1 MFKRRKKA
9 KDNQDSV
16 ELPKLNERLYEGSV
30 EIDFKEKRRE
40 RKIKSLQASPQE
52 IFSNYRR
59 NLEAD
64 IASGYARNLYGGF
77 WIRLVAFLID
87 LLMVYA
93 LRLLATGVLNAV
105 TQGAY
110 STLPAAVTFLVDQFV
125 LIAYFTLSTFFTNGQ
140 TIGKGLLG
148 LQVVTNKQYKL
159 SFMTCLLRE
168 GLGKVIL
175 TTIPFL
181 GLMVVFSNKR
191 QNFMDYFTDTNVIS
205 LGQFAMLF
213 EENAI

>member
-9 KDNQDSV
+9 KDNQEGV

-30 EIDFKEKRRE
+30 ETDFKDKRRE
-40 RKIKSLQASPQE
+40 RKIKSLQTSPQE

-93 LRLLATGVLNAV
+93 LRLLVTGVLNVV
-105 TQGAY
+105 TQGTY

>member
-1 MFKRRKKA
+1 
-9 KDNQDSV
+9 
-16 ELPKLNERLYEGSV
+16 
-30 EIDFKEKRRE
+30 
-40 RKIKSLQASPQE
+40 
-52 IFSNYRR
+52 
-59 NLEAD
+59 
-64 IASGYARNLYGGF
+64 
-77 WIRLVAFLID
+77 
-87 LLMVYA
+87 
-93 LRLLATGVLNAV
+93 
-105 TQGAY
+105 
-110 STLPAAVTFLVDQFV
+110 
-125 LIAYFTLSTFFTNGQ
+125 
-140 TIGKGLLG
+140 KGLLG

>member
-30 EIDFKEKRRE
+30 ETDFKEKRRE

-93 LRLLATGVLNAV
+93 LRLLVTGVLNAV

-110 STLPAAVTFLVDQFV
+110 STLPTAVTFLVDQFV

-181 GLMVVFSNKR
+181 GLMVVFSYKR

>member
-1 MFKRRKKA
+1 MFKRRNKA
-9 KDNQDSV
+9 KDKQENV
-16 ELPKLNERLYEGSV
+16 ELPKLNDRLYEGSV
-30 EIDFKEKRRE
+30 ESDFKEKRHE
-40 RKIKSLQASPQE
+40 RKIKTLKASPQE

-64 IASGYARNLYGGF
+64 ITSGYARNLYGGF
-77 WIRLVAFLID
+77 WIRLVAFIID
-87 LLMVYA
+87 LILVYA
-93 LRLLATGVLNAV
+93 LRSLVTGVLNAV
-105 TQGAY
+105 TSGAY
-110 STLPAAVTFLVDQFV
+110 SALPVAVSYLVDQFV
-125 LIAYFTLSTFFTNGQ
+125 FIAYFTLSTFWANGQ
-140 TIGKGLLG
+140 TLGKGLLG
-148 LQVVTNKQYKL
+148 LQVVSNKQYKL
-159 SFMTCLLRE
+159 SFMTCLVRE

-175 TTIPFL
+175 TTIPIL

>member
-1 MFKRRKKA
+1 MFKRREKTKKH
-9 KDNQDSV
+9 QESV
-16 ELPKLNERLYEGSV
+16 ELPKLNERLYEGTV
-30 EIDFKEKRRE
+30 ETDFKEKRRN
-40 RKIKSLQASPQE
+40 RKVKTLQASPQE
-52 IFSNYRR
+52 LFSNYRR

-64 IASGYARNLYGGF
+64 ITSGYARNLYGGF
-77 WIRLVAFLID
+77 WIRLVAFIID
-87 LLMVYA
+87 LVIVYA
-93 LRLLATGVLNAV
+93 LRSLVTGVLNAV
-105 TQGAY
+105 SSGMY
-110 STLPAAVTFLVDQFV
+110 SNLPVAITYLVDQFV
-125 LIAYFTLSTFFTNGQ
+125 FIAYFTLSTYWTNGQ

-159 SFMTCLLRE
+159 SFMTCLVRE
-168 GLGKVIL
+168 GLGKIIL

-191 QNFMDYFTDTNVIS
+191 QNFMDYFTNTNVIS